1 VVVVV
6 FIGFV
11 LVQRGNA
18 EQATRPSTKDEP
30 RQKPEG
36 LRRMRK
42 KPLRRSYDLEAKS
55 RKTKRRPGSSP
66 SDLPDFTAATSV
78 ARGQ

>member
-11 LVQRGNA
+11 LVQRENRASDETECEQQIAAKTGRAQKDA
-18 EQATRPSTKDEP
+18 EETAQTE
-30 RQKPEG
+30 
-36 LRRMRK
+36 L
-42 KPLRRSYDLEAKS
+42 
-55 RKTKRRPGSSP
+55 RPGSEIKKETHNTDSP
-66 SDLPDFTAATSV
+66 PGGFLDFTAATSV